1 MLIVV
6 FASALAAAQSGSET
20 AVSKTWKTEAASA
33 MEDDEIKAMVAY
45 VRTLCKK

>member
-1 MLIVV
+1 
-6 FASALAAAQSGSET
+6 
-20 AVSKTWKTEAASA
+20 VSVGKSKFMTPYGDA